1 MLFPVNP
8 LEAARSE
15 RTSKELKRED
25 SAPMR
30 EGLFETEK
38 KRAAQKKF
46 TRKTYENALYN
57 AINETILS
65 AMRNKIRC

>member
-15 RTSKELKRED
+15 RTSIELKRED

-30 EGLFETEK
+30 EGLFEFEK
-38 KRAAQKKF
+38 KTSRS
-46 TRKTYENALYN
+46 EE
-57 AINETILS
+57 IS
-65 AMRNKIRC
+65 